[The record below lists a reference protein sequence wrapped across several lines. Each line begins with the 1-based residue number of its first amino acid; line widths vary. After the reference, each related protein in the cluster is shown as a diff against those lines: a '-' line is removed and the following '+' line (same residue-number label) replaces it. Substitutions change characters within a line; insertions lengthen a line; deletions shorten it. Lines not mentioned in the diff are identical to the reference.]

1 MYDTSVFC
9 VHTQS
14 VKKSRKPSKYGHS
27 GRFFEDDFF
36 AVSTVGNVGTVHAL
50 PARLMRRD
58 NALNGERKADK
69 IKMRPDLQPAAIG
82 KRRRALDRGRT
93 LPAYYIRFTRGR
105 QAMNDQERLD
115 RYNTEARAI
124 REAINGRP
132 LTDFY
137 RLEKSRGG
145 EYVCPI
151 CGSGTHKN
159 KTGALSIRKTD
170 NRVTC
175 FGGGHCFGEKGQ
187 DTLGALRQL
196 LAGQTEREIF
206 AYCGYQMTGTKRP
219 SAAEDFQD
227 FSDKKGADRQKAG
240 KSGNSEPAHTF
251 TEEIDRYAAALAG
264 SEGEAYLLG
273 RGFTQ
278 DTIKRFKLGYDAQRH
293 CVTIP
298 YNPQGS
304 YYGRRSLLPEEK
316 IPEGKG
322 KYDKLPR
329 AIAGAEPLF
338 NGNALYTGD
347 IVFVTEGALDA
358 ISIAQAGGAAVAL
371 NGTGFTK
378 LIDQLKKKPTN
389 AAIVL
394 CLDNDDAGR
403 KATAELG
410 AALDEISAY
419 CVNGTAAITGETQ
432 DPQDAEYRKDAN
444 EVLQR
449 SGADALRQA
458 VEETADETRRQ
469 YNMTAQ
475 EAEAERAQRTG
486 AGMVDTFL
494 QAIQTRKYE
503 PMPTGITD
511 IDRAIG
517 GGFIRQQLVLLG
529 AAPGAGK
536 TALAQ
541 WIFEGMAKRGTA
553 CVYLNL
559 EMSREQILARSFA
572 RLAARKGY
580 KIRTTTILQGY
591 SWTDEQRA
599 AIMDAAAEYKDT
611 IAPRMIYNPDGVTAN
626 LDSIL
631 AYIETE
637 AQRAEKADTPAPCVV
652 LDYLQ
657 IVSGEPREDAAS
669 VIKRAVSGLKDYAM
683 KHNTLVFVII
693 AHNRASNSTG
703 AVSMESGRDT
713 SALEYSADLQLAL
726 TFTKCLKRNGQKRKD
741 PDDLTDNERKEI
753 TLRIV
758 KGRFGGM
765 GREVDLHFNG
775 ETMTYTQT
783 AKEFIE
789 TDEPT
794 PFDGQQPRK
803 RF

>member
-1 MYDTSVFC
+1 M
-9 VHTQS
+9 
-14 VKKSRKPSKYGHS
+14 
-27 GRFFEDDFF
+27 
-36 AVSTVGNVGTVHAL
+36 
-50 PARLMRRD
+50 
-58 NALNGERKADK
+58 
-69 IKMRPDLQPAAIG
+69 
-82 KRRRALDRGRT
+82 
-93 LPAYYIRFTRGR
+93 
-105 QAMNDQERLD
+105 
-115 RYNTEARAI
+115 
-124 REAINGRP
+124 
-132 LTDFY
+132 
-137 RLEKSRGG
+137 
-145 EYVCPI
+145 
-151 CGSGTHKN
+151 
-159 KTGALSIRKTD
+159 
-170 NRVTC
+170 
-175 FGGGHCFGEKGQ
+175 
-187 DTLGALRQL
+187 
-196 LAGQTEREIF
+196 
-206 AYCGYQMTGTKRP
+206 
-219 SAAEDFQD
+219 
-227 FSDKKGADRQKAG
+227 
-240 KSGNSEPAHTF
+240 
-251 TEEIDRYAAALAG
+251 
-264 SEGEAYLLG
+264 G

-278 DTIKRFKLGYDAQRH
+278 DTITRFKLGYDAQRH

-338 NGNALYTGD
+338 NGSALYSSD

-371 NGTGFTK
+371 NGTGFSK
-378 LIDQLKKKPTN
+378 LIDQLKKKPTA

-403 KATAELG
+403 TATAAIG
-410 AALDEISAY
+410 AALDEIGAF
-419 CVNGTAAITGETQ
+419 CVTGTAAIMGEAQ
-432 DPQDAEYRKDAN
+432 DPQDPEYRKDPN

-449 SGADALRQA
+449 SGADALQQA
-458 VEETADETRRQ
+458 VTETADETRRQ
-469 YNMTAQ
+469 YRMAAQ
-475 EAEAERAQRTG
+475 AADAERQQRTG
-486 AGMVDTFL
+486 AGMVDAFL
-494 QAIQTRKYE
+494 QAVQTRKYE

-572 RLAARKGY
+572 RLAARRGH

-591 SWTDEQRA
+591 NWTDEQRA
-599 AIMDAAAEYKDT
+599 AIMDAAGEYRDT

-631 AYIETE
+631 AYIEAE
-637 AQRAEKADTPAPCVV
+637 AQRAEKAEMPAPCVV

-726 TFTKCLKRNGQKRKD
+726 TFTKCLKRDGQKAKS
-741 PDDLTDNERKEI
+741 PDDLTDDERKEI

-783 AKEFIE
+783 CKDFIE
-789 TDEPT
+789 VDEPT
-794 PFDGQQPRK
+794 PFDDQQTQQPRK

>member
-1 MYDTSVFC
+1 M
-9 VHTQS
+9 
-14 VKKSRKPSKYGHS
+14 
-27 GRFFEDDFF
+27 
-36 AVSTVGNVGTVHAL
+36 
-50 PARLMRRD
+50 
-58 NALNGERKADK
+58 NG
-69 IKMRPDLQPAAIG
+69 
-82 KRRRALDRGRT
+82 
-93 LPAYYIRFTRGR
+93 
-105 QAMNDQERLD
+105 QERLD
-115 RYNTEARAI
+115 RYNAEARAI
-124 REAINGRP
+124 RDAINSRP

-137 RLEKSRGG
+137 RLEKSKGG

-151 CGSGTHKN
+151 CRSGTHKN

-175 FGGGHCFGEKGQ
+175 FGKGHCFGEKGQ

-206 AYCGYQMTGTKRP
+206 SYCGYQMTGTGRP
-219 SAAEDFQD
+219 SAAADFAQAGD
-227 FSDKKGADRQKAG
+227 EPRGNRQKAAET
-240 KSGNSEPAHTF
+240 GNSEPAHAF

-278 DTIKRFKLGYDAQRH
+278 DTITRFKLGYDAQRH

-338 NGNALYTGD
+338 NGSALYSSD

-371 NGTGFTK
+371 NGTGFSK
-378 LIDQLKKKPTN
+378 LIDQLKKKPTA

-403 KATAELG
+403 TATAAIG
-410 AALDEISAY
+410 AALDEIGAF
-419 CVNGTAAITGETQ
+419 CVTGTAAIMGEAQ
-432 DPQDAEYRKDAN
+432 DPQDPEYRKDPN

-449 SGADALRQA
+449 SGADALQQA
-458 VEETADETRRQ
+458 VTETADETRRQ
-469 YNMTAQ
+469 YRMAAQ
-475 EAEAERAQRTG
+475 AADAERQQRTG
-486 AGMVDTFL
+486 AGMVDAFL
-494 QAIQTRKYE
+494 QAVQTRKYE

-572 RLAARKGY
+572 RLAARRGH

-591 SWTDEQRA
+591 NWTDEQRA
-599 AIMDAAAEYKDT
+599 AIMDAAGEYRDT

-631 AYIETE
+631 AYIEAE
-637 AQRAEKADTPAPCVV
+637 AQRAEKAEMPAPCVV

-726 TFTKCLKRNGQKRKD
+726 TFTKCLKRDGQKAKS
-741 PDDLTDNERKEI
+741 PDDLTDDERKEI

-783 AKEFIE
+783 CKDFIE
-789 TDEPT
+789 VDEPT
-794 PFDGQQPRK
+794 PFDDQQTQQPRK

>member
-1 MYDTSVFC
+1 
-9 VHTQS
+9 
-14 VKKSRKPSKYGHS
+14 
-27 GRFFEDDFF
+27 
-36 AVSTVGNVGTVHAL
+36 
-50 PARLMRRD
+50 
-58 NALNGERKADK
+58 
-69 IKMRPDLQPAAIG
+69 
-82 KRRRALDRGRT
+82 
-93 LPAYYIRFTRGR
+93 
-105 QAMNDQERLD
+105 MNNEQERLD
-115 RYNTEARAI
+115 RYNAEARAI
-124 REAINGRP
+124 RDSINRRP

-137 RLEKSRGG
+137 RLEKSKGDL
-145 EYVCPI
+145 YICPI

-175 FGGGHCFGEKGQ
+175 FGSGHCFGEKGQ

-206 AYCGYQMTGTKRP
+206 AYCGYQMTGTGRP
-219 SAAEDFQD
+219 SAAADFAGEAEETQ
-227 FSDKKGADRQKAG
+227 KNRQKPAE
-240 KSGNSEPAHTF
+240 SGNSEPAHSF

-273 RGFTQ
+273 RGFTRETMQ
-278 DTIKRFKLGYDAQRH
+278 RFKLGYDAQRH

-304 YYGRRSLLPEEK
+304 YYSRRSTLPSTDR
-316 IPEGKG
+316 PHDNLKG
-322 KYDKLPR
+322 VTM
-329 AIAGAEPLF
+329 PLF
-338 NGNALYTGD
+338 NAAALYAAD
-347 IVFVTEGALDA
+347 VCFVVESPLCA
-358 ISIAQAGGAAVAL
+358 ISIAQEGGAAVAIS
-371 NGTGFTK
+371 GTGGKTR
-378 LIDQLKKKPTN
+378 LIEQLKKKPTG

-403 KATAELG
+403 KATAEIG
-410 AALDEISAY
+410 AALEEINAY
-419 CVNGTAAITGETQ
+419 CVNGTAAIMGEAQ
-432 DPQDAEYRKDAN
+432 DPAEAEYRKDPN
-444 EVLQR
+444 EVLQKD
-449 SGADALRQA
+449 GAEALRQA
-458 VEETADETRRQ
+458 VAETAAETRRQ
-469 YNMTAQ
+469 YGMAQ
-475 EAEAERAQRTG
+475 QAAEAERQQHTG
-486 AGMVDTFL
+486 AGMVDAFL
-494 QAIQTRKYE
+494 QAVQTRKYE

-517 GGFIRQQLVLLG
+517 GGFMRQQLVLLG

-541 WIFEGMAKRGTA
+541 GSLEGMAKRGTA

-572 RLAARKGY
+572 RLAARNGQT
-580 KIRTTTILQGY
+580 IRTTTILQGY
-591 SWTDEQRA
+591 NWTDEQRA
-599 AIMDAAAEYKDT
+599 AIMAAADEYKAT

-631 AYIETE
+631 AYIEAE
-637 AQRAEKADTPAPCVV
+637 AQRAEKAEMPAPCVV

-703 AVSMESGRDT
+703 VVSMESGRDT

-726 TFTKCLKRNGQKRKD
+726 TFTKCLKRDGQKAKS
-741 PDDLTDNERKEI
+741 PDDLTDDERKEI

-783 AKEFIE
+783 CKDFIE
-789 TDEPT
+789 VDEPT
-794 PFDGQQPRK
+794 PFDDQQTQQPRK
-803 RF
+803 RS

>member
-1 MYDTSVFC
+1 
-9 VHTQS
+9 
-14 VKKSRKPSKYGHS
+14 
-27 GRFFEDDFF
+27 
-36 AVSTVGNVGTVHAL
+36 
-50 PARLMRRD
+50 
-58 NALNGERKADK
+58 
-69 IKMRPDLQPAAIG
+69 
-82 KRRRALDRGRT
+82 
-93 LPAYYIRFTRGR
+93 
-105 QAMNDQERLD
+105 MNEQERLD
-115 RYNTEARAI
+115 RYNAEARTI
-124 REAINGRP
+124 RDAINSRP

-137 RLEKSRGG
+137 RLEKSKGG

-151 CGSGTHKN
+151 CRSGTHKN

-175 FGGGHCFGEKGQ
+175 FGGKHCFGEKGQ

-196 LAGQTEREIF
+196 LAGHTEREIF
-206 AYCGYQMTGTKRP
+206 SYCGYQMTGTGRP
-219 SAAEDFQD
+219 SAAADFAQAGD
-227 FSDKKGADRQKAG
+227 EPRGNRQKAAET
-240 KSGNSEPAHTF
+240 GNSEPAHAF

-278 DTIKRFKLGYDAQRH
+278 DTITRFKLGYDAQRH

-338 NGNALYTGD
+338 NGSALYSSD

-371 NGTGFTK
+371 NGTGFSK
-378 LIDQLKKKPTN
+378 LIDQLKKKPTA

-403 KATAELG
+403 TATAAIG
-410 AALDEISAY
+410 AALDEIGAF
-419 CVNGTAAITGETQ
+419 CVTGTAAIMGEVQ
-432 DPQDAEYRKDAN
+432 DPQDPEYRKDPN

-458 VEETADETRRQ
+458 VTETADETRRQ
-469 YNMTAQ
+469 YRMAAQ
-475 EAEAERAQRTG
+475 AADAERQQRTG
-486 AGMVDTFL
+486 AGMVDAFL
-494 QAIQTRKYE
+494 QAVQTRKYE

-572 RLAARKGY
+572 RLAARRGH

-591 SWTDEQRA
+591 NWTDEQRA
-599 AIMDAAAEYKDT
+599 AIMDAAGEYRDT

-631 AYIETE
+631 AYIEAE
-637 AQRAEKADTPAPCVV
+637 AQRAEKAEMPAPCVV

-726 TFTKCLKRNGQKRKD
+726 TFTKCLKRDGQKAKS
-741 PDDLTDNERKEI
+741 PDDLTDDERKEI

-783 AKEFIE
+783 CKDFIE
-789 TDEPT
+789 VDEPT
-794 PFDGQQPRK
+794 PFDDQQTQQPRK

>member
-1 MYDTSVFC
+1 
-9 VHTQS
+9 
-14 VKKSRKPSKYGHS
+14 
-27 GRFFEDDFF
+27 
-36 AVSTVGNVGTVHAL
+36 
-50 PARLMRRD
+50 
-58 NALNGERKADK
+58 
-69 IKMRPDLQPAAIG
+69 
-82 KRRRALDRGRT
+82 
-93 LPAYYIRFTRGR
+93 
-105 QAMNDQERLD
+105 MNEQERLD
-115 RYNTEARAI
+115 RYNAEAQAI
-124 REAINGRP
+124 RCAINRRP

-145 EYVCPI
+145 GYVCPI

-159 KTGALSIRKTD
+159 KTGALSIRKSD

-175 FGGGHCFGEKGQ
+175 FGSGHCFGEKGQ

-206 AYCGYQMTGTKRP
+206 AYCGYQMAGTGRP
-219 SAAEDFQD
+219 SAAANF
-227 FSDKKGADRQKAG
+227 ADEPRAKQGGGDQMQTQA
-240 KSGNSEPAHTF
+240 EPAHAF
-251 TEEIDRYAAALAG
+251 TEEIDRYAATLAG
-264 SEGEAYLLG
+264 SEGEAYLLD

-278 DTIKRFKLGYDAQRH
+278 DTITRFKLGYDAQRH

-316 IPEGKG
+316 MPEGKG

-338 NGNALYTGD
+338 NGSALYSGD

-371 NGTGFTK
+371 NGTGFSK

-403 KATAELG
+403 KATADIG
-410 AALDEISAY
+410 AALDEIGAY
-419 CVNGTAAITGETQ
+419 CVTGTAAIMGEAQ
-432 DPQDAEYRKDAN
+432 DPAAAEYRKDPN

-449 SGADALRQA
+449 DGAEALRQA
-458 VEETADETRRQ
+458 VTETADETRRQ

-475 EAEAERAQRTG
+475 EAEAERQQRTG
-486 AGMVDTFL
+486 AGMVDAFL

-511 IDRAIG
+511 IDRALD
-517 GGFIRQQLVLLG
+517 GGFMRQWLVLLG

-559 EMSREQILARSFA
+559 EMSREQILARSFS
-572 RLAARKGY
+572 RLAARKGH
-580 KIRTTTILQGY
+580 KIRTNVILQGY
-591 SWTDEQRA
+591 RWTVEQRA
-599 AIMDAAAEYKDT
+599 AVMDAAGEYRDT

-631 AYIETE
+631 AYIEAE
-637 AQRAEKADTPAPCVV
+637 AQRAEKAEMPAPCVV

-669 VIKRAVSGLKDYAM
+669 VIKRAVSGLKEYAV
-683 KHNTLVFVII
+683 KHNTLVLVII

-726 TFTKCLKRNGQKRKD
+726 TFTKCLKRDGQKAKG
-741 PDDLTDNERKEI
+741 PDDLTDDERKEI

-783 AKEFIE
+783 CKDFIE
-789 TDEPT
+789 VDEPT
-794 PFDGQQPRK
+794 PFDDQQIQQPRK

>member
-1 MYDTSVFC
+1 
-9 VHTQS
+9 
-14 VKKSRKPSKYGHS
+14 
-27 GRFFEDDFF
+27 
-36 AVSTVGNVGTVHAL
+36 
-50 PARLMRRD
+50 
-58 NALNGERKADK
+58 
-69 IKMRPDLQPAAIG
+69 
-82 KRRRALDRGRT
+82 
-93 LPAYYIRFTRGR
+93 
-105 QAMNDQERLD
+105 MNNEQERLD
-115 RYNTEARAI
+115 RYNAEARAI
-124 REAINGRP
+124 REAINSRP

-175 FGGGHCFGEKGQ
+175 FGSGHCFGEKGQ

-206 AYCGYQMTGTKRP
+206 AYCGYQMTGTGRP
-219 SAAEDFQD
+219 SAAADFAGEAEETQ
-227 FSDKKGADRQKAG
+227 KNRQKPAE
-240 KSGNSEPAHTF
+240 SGNSEPAHSF

-273 RGFTQ
+273 RGFTRETMQ
-278 DTIKRFKLGYDAQRH
+278 RFKLGYDAQRH

-316 IPEGKG
+316 IPDGKG

-338 NGNALYTGD
+338 NGSALYSGD

-371 NGTGFTK
+371 NGTGFNK
-378 LIDQLKKKPTN
+378 LIDQLKKKPTA

-403 KATAELG
+403 TATAAIG
-410 AALDEISAY
+410 AALDEIGAF
-419 CVNGTAAITGETQ
+419 CVTGTAAIMGEAQ
-432 DPQDAEYRKDAN
+432 DPAEAEYRKDPN

-449 SGADALRQA
+449 NGAEALRQA
-458 VEETADETRRQ
+458 VTETADETRRQ
-469 YNMTAQ
+469 YGMAQ
-475 EAEAERAQRTG
+475 QAAEAERQQHTG
-486 AGMVDTFL
+486 AGMVDAFL
-494 QAIQTRKYE
+494 TAIQTRKYE
-503 PMPTGITD
+503 PMPTGLTD
-511 IDRAIG
+511 IDRALD
-517 GGFIRQQLVLLG
+517 GGFMRQWLVLLG

-559 EMSREQILARSFA
+559 EMSREQILARSFS
-572 RLAARKGY
+572 RLAARRGH
-580 KIRTTTILQGY
+580 KIRTNVILQGY
-591 SWTDEQRA
+591 RWTDEQRA
-599 AIMDAAAEYKDT
+599 AIMDAAGEYKDT

-631 AYIETE
+631 AYIESE
-637 AQRAEKADTPAPCVV
+637 AQRAEKAEMPAPCVV

-669 VIKRAVSGLKDYAM
+669 VIKRAVSGLKDYAV

-726 TFTKCLKRNGQKRKD
+726 TFTKCLKRDGQKAKS
-741 PDDLTDNERKEI
+741 PDDLTDDERKEI

-783 AKEFIE
+783 CKDFIE
-789 TDEPT
+789 VDEPT
-794 PFDGQQPRK
+794 PFDDQQTQQPRK